1 MRYAD
6 TLGKSFLGGSSRNC
20 QGHKARVC
28 VWSYTG
34 AREGREI
41 GDESKKIPKSLEML
55 GRTACFKD
63 FGFSSA

>member
-41 GDESKKIPKSLEML
+41 GDESKKNSQEPRNVRPYSL
-55 GRTACFKD
+55 F
-63 FGFSSA
+63 